1 MRWIRL
7 WVVLAMAFAAGHV
20 MVATLVARS
29 PLWTA
34 RFWTQAAAVPAVEA
48 AIVGL
53 FLSRRRTRGERDA
66 RG

>member
-7 WVVLAMAFAAGHV
+7 WAVLAMAFAAGHV
-20 MVATLVARS
+20 VIATLVARS

-34 RFWTQAAAVPAVEA
+34 RFWTQVAAVPAVEA
-48 AIVGL
+48 AIAGL
-53 FLSRRRTRGERDA
+53 FLSRGRMRGERDA